1 MIQLFGLMCLVAGDA
16 SSCNVHAWEDT
27 FDTMEVCQE
36 VGAAQVGGMTPWGI
50 IVNYKCEAAGED
62 A

>member
-16 SSCNVHAWEDT
+16 STCTVHAWKET
-27 FDTMEVCQE
+27 FDTMEACQA

-50 IVNYKCEAAGED
+50 VVNYECEAAGED